1 MKHLWLVLCVT
12 MGLALGLPRGA
23 SAQWVVHDP
32 TNYGQL
38 VATLHQLVRE
48 YNLLDQ
54 QTRRLPLDL
63 AARYRVPTVPW
74 ATHEAIAE
82 YAGAI
87 LEALNRGVRGGDPY
101 GDTLARLDAIK
112 AVLPFVPDVFRER
125 LGTGYATIELAD
137 QLARSAV
144 AHTGG
149 VRANG
154 ARVQRTI
161 QALEDDAVSADAR
174 FHTQT
179 ALLNKINGASVLG
192 LRIAEQTTQSLSGVV
207 EQLVVVNKRQRDA
220 EAKAMN
226 AQLYQWRFGRDYGA
240 ELFDETA
247 RNLDGWR
254 QP

>member
-1 MKHLWLVLCVT
+1 MRRRLAVLCFVGVAT
-12 MGLALGLPRGA
+12 VCGASTA

-32 TNYGQL
+32 LNYGEL
-38 VATLHQLVRE
+38 IVTFNQLVRE
-48 YNLLDQ
+48 YELLVQ
-54 QTRRLPLDL
+54 QARRLPVDL

-74 ATHEAIAE
+74 ASHDVATE
-82 YAGAI
+82 YAAA
-87 LEALNRGVRGGDPY
+87 LLDALNRGVRGGDPY
-101 GDTLARLDAIK
+101 RDTLARLDAVR
-112 AVLPFVPDVFRER
+112 AVLPFVPESLRER

-137 QLARSAV
+137 QLARSAI
-144 AHTGG
+144 AQTGG

-154 ARVQRTI
+154 PQMQRTI
-161 QALEDDAVSADAR
+161 QALEDDAVSGDDR
-174 FHTQT
+174 FHTQA

-226 AQLYQWRFGRDYGA
+226 AQLYQWQFGSAYGRA
-240 ELFDETA
+240 LFTNTA
-247 RNLDGWR
+247 RDLDAWQ